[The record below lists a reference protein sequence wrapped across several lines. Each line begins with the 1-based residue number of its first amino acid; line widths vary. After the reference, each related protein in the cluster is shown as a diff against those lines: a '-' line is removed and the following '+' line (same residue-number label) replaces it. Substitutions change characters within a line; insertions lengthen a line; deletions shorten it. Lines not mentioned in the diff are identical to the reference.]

1 VLELQDEAGEWSEP
15 ALVDRALERWRTVE
29 ELMTRPVEAAYV
41 FRFARRRAVGLRV
54 TLASEGMFTA
64 PWTIAEIRAY
74 ATCR

>member
-1 VLELQDEAGEWSEP
+1 
-15 ALVDRALERWRTVE
+15 LERWRTVE

-41 FRFARRRAVGLRV
+41 FHFARRRAVGLRV